1 MRLQNISKKF
11 KTVPGVIPWD
21 FFIFW
26 LYPVLSHNA
35 RSIIQT

>member
-21 FFIFW
+21 FLFSGFNPFYCITQK
-26 LYPVLSHNA
+26 V
-35 RSIIQT
+35 